1 MSADDLDE
9 FWVHTISVR
18 TNLGEGGNGTIWSD
32 PVTVPCFIDGGVK
45 VIRTAT
51 GEQQVVNAPVY
62 APLAHAAT
70 LTAGSEVTM
79 RGTTSRILAATV
91 YDSGDLDL
99 PDHVQ
104 ITLT

>member
-9 FWVHTISVR
+9 FWVHTIAVE
-18 TNLGEGGNGTIWSD
+18 TYLGEGGSGTLYAD
-32 PVTVPCFIDGGVK
+32 PVDVPCFIDGGVK

-51 GEQQVVNAPVY
+51 GEQLVTNAPVY
-62 APLAHAAT
+62 APLEHAAT
-70 LTAGSEVTM
+70 LTAESRVSI
-79 RGTTSRILAATV
+79 RGATARILAATV
-91 YDSGDLDL
+91 YDSGGLDL

>member
-9 FWVHTISVR
+9 FWVHTITVE
-18 TNLGEGGNGTIWSD
+18 TYLGEGGNGTLYAD
-32 PVTVPCFIDGGVK
+32 PVDVPCFIDGGVK
-45 VIRTAT
+45 VVRTAT
-51 GEQQVVNAPVY
+51 GEQLVTNAPVY
-62 APLAHAAT
+62 APLEHAAA
-70 LTAGSEVTM
+70 LVAESRVTVQG
-79 RGTTSRILAATV
+79 RSARILAATV